1 MFYTIGQMSAMTGVP
16 ASTLRYYD
24 KEGLLPFVERSGGN
38 ARRFTDADYA
48 ALKVIEC
55 LKTSG
60 LSIAEIKDFMEMTRL
75 GDATL
80 GERFELFER
89 RRIETEKRLEE
100 LRHTLALINYKCWY
114 YKTAVEAGTESVAAN
129 MDFEHI
135 PPELREAKRELSAFD
150 SGKTE

>member
-55 LKTSG
+55 LKMSG
-60 LSIAEIKDFMEMTRL
+60 LSIAEIKDFIGMTRR

-100 LRHTLALINYKCWY
+100 LRHTLALINYKCW
-114 YKTAVEAGTESVAAN
+114 
-129 MDFEHI
+129 
-135 PPELREAKRELSAFD
+135 
-150 SGKTE
+150 